1 MKLISINEVGA
12 LSASPCSQK
21 ITPPLYRTVA
31 ESLTCLKEQGSV
43 LEFISESESRTTLD
57 ITVEFILVF
66 TDCGVLFFNPSR
78 KTDVE
83 FHKSMDSM
91 EPVFALDQLYYN
103 VVLRDGSIHA
113 GYSSAKV
120 RKDKILL
127 CGYPRNFENLKALAR
142 TGVNVF
148 EGLQKER
155 KLQQLR
161 GVCYL
166 A

>member
-1 MKLISINEVGA
+1 MKLISIHEGGA
-12 LSASPCSQK
+12 LSASPCSKK

-43 LEFISESESRTTLD
+43 LEFISESESRTLD
-57 ITVEFILVF
+57 ITGEFIAIF
-66 TDCGVLFFNPSR
+66 MDFGVLFFNPRR

-103 VVLRDGSIHA
+103 VVLSDGSIHA

-127 CGYPRNFENLKALAR
+127 CGYPRNFEALAR

-148 EGLQKER
+148 EELQRER
-155 KLQQLR
+155 ELQQIR

>member
-31 ESLTCLKEQGSV
+31 ESLTCLKERGSI
-43 LEFISESESRTTLD
+43 LEFISESEGRTLD
-57 ITVEFILVF
+57 ITVEFIAIF
-66 TDCGVLFFNPSR
+66 TDFGVLFFNPSR

-127 CGYPRNFENLKALAR
+127 CGYSRNFENLKALAR

-148 EGLQKER
+148 EELQKER
-155 KLQQLR
+155 ELQQLR
-161 GVCYL
+161 GVCYR